1 MTRETWLW
9 MRASVSL
16 IAATAAAMRLAAQK
30 AAPAEET
37 PHDAPQPDAAAS

>member
-16 IAATAAAMRLAAQK
+16 IAATAAAMRLAVQPTERAEEMPRHVPQSN
-30 AAPAEET
+30 AAP
-37 PHDAPQPDAAAS
+37 S

>member
-16 IAATAAAMRLAAQK
+16 IAATAAAMRVAAQ
-30 AAPAEET
+30 APEREEM
-37 PHDAPQPDAAAS
+37 PLAAPQPNAALS

>member
-16 IAATAAAMRLAAQK
+16 IAATAAAMRLAAH
-30 AAPAEET
+30 AAEREAMPL
-37 PHDAPQPDAAAS
+37 DAPQPEAAAS

>member
-16 IAATAAAMRLAAQK
+16 IAATAAAMRLAAQG
-30 AAPAEET
+30 AERAEEM
-37 PHDAPQPDAAAS
+37 PLDAPQPDAAAS

>member
-16 IAATAAAMRLAAQK
+16 IAATAARLRLAQQDADH
-30 AAPAEET
+30 AREAPRE
-37 PHDAPQPDAAAS
+37 APQPEAAAS